1 VTVPPEAPE
10 PTPQALAALGSE
22 HLPLDRTADDQ
33 RVPGWLK
40 RAVVWTIVV
49 LVATRVALWA
59 FSSLT
64 TFWFTLAF
72 AFFFALSME
81 PLVDR
86 LAARGM
92 RRGLATFLVMGA
104 ILLGT
109 AAFFAVFGQLLFTQ
123 LAELVKSV
131 PTLIEDIVEW
141 VNRTFDTDLDYRS
154 LLDSLNISPAQIA
167 NIAGDLG
174 LGVLGLITT
183 AVGLIFN
190 IFTML
195 LFAFYLAADGHRLR
209 RTVAS
214 WLPPSRQRVFLRVWE
229 ISSEKAGGY
238 VISRG
243 VLAVISATAHSI
255 FFAIVGVPYWLPLGL
270 WVGLV
275 SQFIPTIGTYLA
287 GALPIIIALVG
298 GDLVAAA
305 LILGFVLVYQQ
316 VENYFLAPRITQTTL
331 QVHSAVA
338 FGSVVVG
345 GALFGAVGA
354 LLAIPVVAIIL
365 AVMDTYARPYEL
377 VEELG
382 PRDTPTAGAAL
393 TDDAQP

>member
-1 VTVPPEAPE
+1 
-10 PTPQALAALGSE
+10 
-22 HLPLDRTADDQ
+22 
-33 RVPGWLK
+33 
-40 RAVVWTIVV
+40 
-49 LVATRVALWA
+49 
-59 FSSLT
+59 
-64 TFWFTLAF
+64 
-72 AFFFALSME
+72 
-81 PLVDR
+81 
-86 LAARGM
+86 
-92 RRGLATFLVMGA
+92 MGA

-316 VENYFLAPRITQTTL
+316 VENYFL
-331 QVHSAVA
+331 
-338 FGSVVVG
+338 
-345 GALFGAVGA
+345 
-354 LLAIPVVAIIL
+354 
-365 AVMDTYARPYEL
+365 
-377 VEELG
+377 
-382 PRDTPTAGAAL
+382 
-393 TDDAQP
+393 